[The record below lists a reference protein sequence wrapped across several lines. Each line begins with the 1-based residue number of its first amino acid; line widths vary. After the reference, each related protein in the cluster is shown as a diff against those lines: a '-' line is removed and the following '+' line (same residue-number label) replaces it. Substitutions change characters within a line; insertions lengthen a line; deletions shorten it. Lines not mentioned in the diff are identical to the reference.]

1 MTITGVISKF
11 FGNRCNGS
19 DFQKTLEYSF
29 NQAIK
34 DAQEN
39 HSVYARNARAWF
51 CSKNQGTGSFIWIC
65 MILDLDP
72 NAFQSVYQEREAVSY
87 AHTPQNMA
95 TEMAWAFGYEPQK
108 LSNRPLI

>member
-1 MTITGVISKF
+1 MFWEQMYMDQTCKRLWSAV
-11 FGNRCNGS
+11 
-19 DFQKTLEYSF
+19 L

-72 NAFQSVYQEREAVSY
+72 NAFQSVYKEREAVSY
-87 AHTPQNMA
+87 ADIPQNMN
-95 TEMAWAFGYEPQK
+95 TERAWAFGYKPQQ
-108 LSNRPLI
+108 LSNHPLT